1 MKHIT
6 NKDVIASFYEG
17 KPNESN
23 NLSTNGHKLFSYQT
37 AIAERVISDDKTVI
51 IKNVTR
57 YSNTTSKPQA
67 LLDKYDY
74 VVTDVPKGEQ
84 NLIKYM

>member
-6 NKDVIASFYEG
+6 NKDVVNSFYKG
-17 KPNESN
+17 DVNESD
-23 NLSTNGHKLFSYQT
+23 NLHSNGITLLSYQT
-37 AIAERVISDDKTVI
+37 AIAERVNVDDKTVI

-57 YSNTTSKPQA
+57 YSNTTCKHQS
-67 LLDKYDY
+67 LIDKFDY
-74 VVTDVPKGEQ
+74 VVCDVPKGET

>member
-1 MKHIT
+1 MK
-6 NKDVIASFYEG
+6 V
-17 KPNESN
+17 
-23 NLSTNGHKLFSYQT
+23 NLTKFILFQQTDINYFSYRT
-37 AIAERVISDDKTVI
+37 VIAERVISDDKTVI

-57 YSNTTSKPQA
+57 YSNTTSRHQS

-84 NLIKYM
+84 HLIKYM

>member
-1 MKHIT
+1 MKRVT

-17 KPNESN
+17 KPNESD

-37 AIAERVISDDKTVI
+37 AIAEKVISDDKTVI

-57 YSNTTSKPQA
+57 YSNTTSKHQA
-67 LLDKYDY
+67 LIDTYDY
-74 VVTDVPKGEQ
+74 IVTDVPKGET

>member
-1 MKHIT
+1 MK
-6 NKDVIASFYEG
+6 V
-17 KPNESN
+17 
-23 NLSTNGHKLFSYQT
+23 NLTKIIIFQQTDINFFSYRT
-37 AIAERVISDDKTVI
+37 VIAERVISDDKTVI

-57 YSNTTSKPQA
+57 YSNTTSKHQA

-74 VVTDVPKGEQ
+74 IVTDVPKGET